1 MAGKEKIVIVGAGI
15 AGVSAAYFLAV
26 RQGLPDVILVD
37 PLPPLSLTS
46 DKSTECY
53 RNWWPDHNMIALM
66 SRSIDLMEDL
76 AGESGNRFQLSRRGY
91 LYVTGDPNRL
101 PGMRAAAR
109 QVSDLGGGPLR
120 EHSGLA
126 GEPPYQPSPPDGYL
140 GVPDGADLISD
151 PAVLE
156 RHFPYLTTSAV
167 AALHVRRAGWFS
179 GQQLGAYL
187 LEQARLRG
195 ARLVEDRVTGVEIH
209 QGRVRAIQLESG
221 ERLATRTL
229 VNAAGPL
236 IGSVAEMM
244 GLELPV
250 FNELHLKASFN
261 DVHGVVPRCAPLL
274 IWSDPQKLD
283 WSPEERAEL
292 AQDPELQ
299 ALLEELPAG
308 AHARPEGGENAST
321 LLMLWEYGNRVQDAT
336 FPIQLDQIFPEIVL
350 RGLASML
357 PGMLVYRNHMGRPY
371 LDGGYYTQT
380 RENLPLICPLPVEG
394 AYLIGALA
402 GFGLMAACAA
412 GELLALH
419 VTGQRLPPYAQAF
432 DLARY
437 KDPDYTAR
445 LEATELSK
453 GESGESGADFGAL

>member
-15 AGVSAAYFLAV
+15 AGISAAYFLAV

-53 RNWWPDHNMIALM
+53 RNWWPDRSMIALI
-66 SRSIDLMEDL
+66 SRSIDLLEAL
-76 AGESGNRFQLSRRGY
+76 AAETGNRFQLSRRGY
-91 LYVTGDPNRL
+91 LYVTGDPHRL

-120 EHSGLA
+120 EHAGLA
-126 GEPPYQPSPPDGYL
+126 GEPPYIPSPSDGYL

-151 PAVLE
+151 PALLE
-156 RHFPYLTTSAV
+156 RHFPYLTHSAV

-195 ARLVEDRVTGVEIH
+195 ARLIEDRVSGVEI
-209 QGRVRAIQLESG
+209 QRGRVRAVQLESG
-221 ERLATRTL
+221 ERLATRIL

-236 IGSVAEMM
+236 IGSVAELM

-250 FNELHLKASFN
+250 FNELHLKASFK
-261 DVHGVVPRCAPLL
+261 DIHGVVPRSAPLL
-274 IWSDPQKLD
+274 IWSDPQKLA
-283 WSPEERAEL
+283 WSPEEQAEL
-292 AQDPELQ
+292 AQYPELQ
-299 ALLEELPAG
+299 ALLGELPAG
-308 AHARPEGGENAST
+308 AHARPEGGEHATT
-321 LLMLWEYGNRVQDAT
+321 LLMLWEYGSRVQDAT
-336 FPIQLDQIFPEIVL
+336 FPVELDPIFPEIVL
-350 RGLASML
+350 RGLATML
-357 PGMLVYRNHMGRPY
+357 PGMLVYLDRMGRPY

-419 VTGQRLPPYAQAF
+419 ISGRPLPPYAPAF

-437 KDPDYTAR
+437 KDPDYMAR
-445 LEATELSK
+445 LEAAELSK
-453 GESGESGADFGAL
+453 EESGETETGFGAL